1 MNTSELSHKNFRR
14 ICIINWLFTGPVCL
28 VFGMPYYVM
37 AQQFIGNPYLWYPG
51 ALLFSMPFM
60 ITVLHGHVTM
70 ALGKAHR
77 HHYYEWLMAHP
88 YSYGLGFHPFLISTR
103 FRVALLVMAGLVGAV
118 GG

>member
-1 MNTSELSHKNFRR
+1 MNTSELSPKNFRR
-14 ICIINWLFTGPVCL
+14 ICAINWLFTGPVCL
-28 VFGMPYYVM
+28 VFGMPYFIV
-37 AQQFIGNPYLWYPG
+37 AQQIIKNPYLWLPG

-103 FRVALLVMAGLVGAV
+103 FRVAMLVMSGLVAIV
-118 GG
+118 